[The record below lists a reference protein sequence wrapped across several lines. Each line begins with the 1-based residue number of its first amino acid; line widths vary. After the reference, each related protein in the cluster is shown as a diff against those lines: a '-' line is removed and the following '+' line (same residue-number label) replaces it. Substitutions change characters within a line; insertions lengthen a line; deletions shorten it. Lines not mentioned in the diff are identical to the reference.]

1 MSLLHVEKLSK
12 RYYDYP
18 SQIRRILSWFFPSL
32 RPQTYHTI
40 FDGITFL
47 MEQGETIAIVG
58 QNGAGKS
65 TLLKIIAG
73 IIQPT
78 EGSVERQGKIA
89 AILELGMGFSLE
101 LTGRQNVR
109 HTASLMGYT
118 NNQIDEAME
127 HICDFAELGDN
138 FDLPIRIYSSGMQM
152 RLAFSV
158 ATAFTPDLLI
168 IDEALSVGD
177 TYFQHKSFERI
188 RQLKAQ
194 GTSLL
199 FVSHDA
205 QAVMTLCDRA
215 LLIDQGR
222 LLMDAKPDEVMD
234 RYNALIADKENS
246 EREQTT
252 LESGKIQMISGSGEA
267 KTEEIGLYNL
277 EGEKV
282 EFISVSDPL
291 ELKIRVKVYKDIS
304 ELVLG
309 FMIKDRLGQAV
320 FGINSVDYG
329 IIYSNLKKDE
339 TIDYSFKFNANI
351 GEGSYSI
358 ATALALGKTHLEGNL
373 EWKDLALIFD
383 VINTKQKHFIGT
395 AWLDTEVFSNRP
407 KK

>member
-127 HICDFAELGDN
+127 HIRDFAELGDN

-234 RYNALIADKENS
+234 RYNALVADKEEKTLSLDCENGVARITSGTKEAFFSSIKLLDNQGSLS
-246 EREQTT
+246 ESFEVGEQVT
-252 LESGKIQMISGSGEA
+252 
-267 KTEEIGLYNL
+267 
-277 EGEKV
+277 
-282 EFISVSDPL
+282 
-291 ELKIRVKVYKDIS
+291 
-304 ELVLG
+304 LVLDVSVAVNIPRLVVG
-309 FMIKDRLGQAV
+309 FMIKDRLGQPV
-320 FGINSVDYG
+320 YG
-329 IIYSNLKKDE
+329 TNTWHTHQILDDLE
-339 TIDYSFKFNANI
+339 AQNI
-351 GEGSYSI
+351 RFEMAFDLEIGPGEYSI
-358 ATALALGKTHLEGNL
+358 SVALVGSDTHLDTNYEWRDRAILLTVVNTTRPYFVGVAPL
-373 EWKDLALIFD
+373 EPAILIHR
-383 VINTKQKHFIGT
+383 NQTC
-395 AWLDTEVFSNRP
+395 
-407 KK
+407 